1 MKKLFIFL
9 LIAMCAVSCKNKTTD
24 KSKPAEV
31 KDEARVTAV
40 KGNGKYAIKSGIVEY
55 KSDMMGFP
63 ATQTLYFD
71 NYGATESTVTV
82 MDVMGIKTQTV
93 TITKDGSVYNFDPTN
108 KTGSKTPVM
117 SSANVNFE
125 DLSDQVVKD
134 WNLKKEGK
142 ETLLGKECQKYSMD
156 NQSMSMKGYYWV
168 WKGIALKMD
177 VDMSTAKMLMEAT
190 SIQENVNIP
199 AEKFEI
205 PADIVFN

>member
-24 KSKPAEV
+24 KSKPADV
-31 KDEARVTAV
+31 KDETSAVAV
-40 KGNGKYAIKSGIVEY
+40 KVKDKYSVKSGIVEY
-55 KSDMMGFP
+55 KSNVMGFD
-63 ATQTLYFD
+63 AKQTLYFED
-71 NYGATESTVTV
+71 NGATEATVTD
-82 MDVMGIKTQTV
+82 MDVMGTKVQTV
-93 TITKDGSVYNFDPTN
+93 TVTKEGYVYNFDPAN

-117 SSANVNFE
+117 SSASVNFE

-142 ETLLGKECQKYSMD
+142 ETLLGKECEKYSMD

-168 WKGIALKMD
+168 WKGITLKMD
-177 VDMSTAKMLMEAT
+177 ADMSTVKMLMEAT